1 MRVSSMLLPLAMT
14 LAAAMSSASDK
25 AVAITIDDLPAD
37 PSLSAEE
44 ALQMTESLL
53 AALNAHGAEAIG
65 FVTGSSIMV
74 DEQVDDRLGLLHLWI
89 DEGMTLGSHS
99 YSHESLNEMSLGEY
113 QVDLLQAELL
123 IRHVQRPH
131 GHRLRYFRAPQ
142 NHIGPTLAVK
152 DGLRMFL
159 RTRRQRLAP
168 FTIEHSDYA
177 FNRAYVEALEAG
189 DAALASK
196 VRGAYLEQLDTAFDY
211 FEGLSERMFDRQI
224 AQVFLIHAN
233 QLNAVTLDE
242 MLAKLEARGYEF
254 VTLAGALADEAYEM
268 PDHFIGPVGISWFHR
283 WSFSRGFG
291 TRQTDSGLMLPE
303 TLYEEPDPPAFI
315 LEANR

>member
-1 MRVSSMLLPLAMT
+1 MRVPSMFLPLAMT
-14 LAAAMSSASDK
+14 LVAAVSTAKS
-25 AVAITIDDLPAD
+25 VAITIDDLPAD

-44 ALQMTESLL
+44 ALRMTERILE
-53 AALNAHGAEAIG
+53 ALNAHGAEAIG
-65 FVTGSSIMV
+65 FVTGSSILV
-74 DEQVDDRLGLLHLWI
+74 DGQVDARLGLLHRWI

-99 YSHESLNEMSLGEY
+99 YSHESLNEISLGEY

-168 FTIEHSDYA
+168 FTVEHSDYA
-177 FNRAYVEALEAG
+177 FNRVYVQALEAG
-189 DAALASK
+189 DADLAARVES
-196 VRGAYLEQLDTAFDY
+196 AYLEQLDTAFDY

-233 QLNAVTLDE
+233 RLNAETLDE
-242 MLAKLEARGYEF
+242 MLTKLEARGYEF
-254 VTLAGALADEAYEM
+254 VTLPGALADEAYEM

-283 WSFSRGFG
+283 WSYSRGFG
-291 TRQTDSGLMLPE
+291 TRQTDSGLTLPE

-315 LEANR
+315 LEAIR